1 MPTPQIFD
9 IEELLQPIEG
19 DSECGIDLRENASA
33 DYYTVKDARSAA
45 RAAERSM
52 DVEDDAGGLLPEW
65 RTILEVSPRIL
76 RTQAKDLEVTAW
88 FIEALLR
95 AEGYAGLRDGFALAR
110 GLVERFW
117 DNLYPAP
124 DEDGIATRVGPLT
137 GLNGESADGTLIQ
150 PVRKVPLTLG
160 DIPYSLWQYEQA
172 IELAKI
178 TDDARR
184 QARIDNGAVTW
195 EQFEQSVRETPASE
209 FKTLLEDIQGAIDEF
224 EALGKILYDKAGYD
238 APPAGNIRNVLTA
251 ALDAVNYAARD
262 RLATLGGDEPA
273 AAETSSASTD
283 AVATGASGAVAAAGA
298 KVQASGAVTTREE
311 AFKVLLQVAD
321 FFRKTEPHSPISY
334 TLEEVVRRGRMS
346 LQELLQELI
355 TDEETRRQFFIA
367 SGAKAP
373 PPAEQS
379 GY

>member
-1 MPTPQIFD
+1 MPTPQLFD
-9 IEELLQPIEG
+9 IEGLLQPVGE
-19 DSECGIDLRENASA
+19 DAETGIDLRENASA

-65 RTILEVSPRIL
+65 RTILDVCPTIL

-95 AEGYAGLRDGFALAR
+95 AQGFAGLRDGFTLAR
-110 GLVERFW
+110 GLVERYW
-117 DNLYPAP
+117 DTLYPAP
-124 DEDGIATRVGPLT
+124 DEDGIATRVGPLA

-150 PVRKVPLTLG
+150 PIRKVPLTLG
-160 DIPYSLWQYEQA
+160 DMTYALWHYEQA
-172 IELAKI
+172 IELSKI
-178 TDDARR
+178 TDEARK

-195 EQFEQSVRETPASE
+195 EQFEQSVRETPAAD
-209 FKTLLEDIQGAIDEF
+209 FKTLVEDIQGASDAF
-224 EALGKILYDKAGYD
+224 EALGKALYDKAGHD
-238 APPAGNIRNVLTA
+238 APPAGNIRTVLNA

-262 RLATLGGDEPA
+262 RLATLAGDEPA
-273 AAETSSASTD
+273 AD
-283 AVATGASGAVAAAGA
+283 QPAAAEPAAGGGA
-298 KVQASGAVTTREE
+298 PAAATAKSQVSGAVTSRED

-334 TLEEVVRRGRMS
+334 TLEEVVRRGRMP

>member
-1 MPTPQIFD
+1 MPTPQLFD

-19 DSECGIDLRENASA
+19 ESETGIDLRENASA

-52 DVEDDAGGLLPEW
+52 DVDDDAGGLLPEW
-65 RTILEVSPRIL
+65 RTILDVSPRIL

-95 AEGYAGLRDGFALAR
+95 AQGYAGLRDGFALAR

-117 DNLYPAP
+117 DTLYPAP
-124 DEDGIATRVGPLT
+124 DEDGISTRVGPLT

-150 PVRKVPLTLG
+150 PIRKVPLTLG
-160 DIPYSLWQYEQA
+160 DSAYSLWQYEQA
-172 IELAKI
+172 VELAKI
-178 TDDARR
+178 TDETRR

-209 FKTLLEDIQGAIDEF
+209 FKILVEDIQGAIDAF
-224 EALGKILYDKAGYD
+224 ETLGKILYDKAGYD

-262 RLATLGGDEPA
+262 RLATLSGDEPA
-273 AAETSSASTD
+273 EAAPAAGPADPVASGGGGGT
-283 AVATGASGAVAAAGA
+283 VAAAAKAQASGAVA
-298 KVQASGAVTTREE
+298 TREE
-311 AFKVLLQVAD
+311 GFKVLLQVAD

-334 TLEEVVRRGRMS
+334 TLEEVVRRGRMP

>member
-1 MPTPQIFD
+1 MASPQIFD

-19 DSECGIDLRENASA
+19 DSESGIDLRENASA

-117 DNLYPAP
+117 DGLYPAP

-150 PVRKVPLTLG
+150 PIRKVPLTMG

-178 TDDARR
+178 TDEARR

-195 EQFEQSVRETPASE
+195 EQFEQSVRETPASD
-209 FKTLLEDIQGAIDEF
+209 FKTLVEDIQGAIDEF
-224 EALGKILYDKAGYD
+224 EALGKTLYDKAGYD
-238 APPAGNIRNVLTA
+238 SPPAGNIRNVLAA

-262 RLATLGGDEPA
+262 RLATLSGDEPA
-273 AAETSSASTD
+273 AAADAPSGSTEL
-283 AVATGASGAVAAAGA
+283 VAAGGGAVTATA

>member
-1 MPTPQIFD
+1 MASPQIFD

-19 DSECGIDLRENASA
+19 ESESGIDLRENASA

-88 FIEALLR
+88 YIEALLR
-95 AEGYAGLRDGFALAR
+95 AEGYTGLRDGFALAR

-117 DNLYPAP
+117 DGLYPAP

-150 PVRKVPLTLG
+150 PIRKVPLTMG

-172 IELAKI
+172 VELAKI
-178 TDDARR
+178 TDEARR

-209 FKTLLEDIQGAIDEF
+209 FKTLVEDIQGAIDEF

-238 APPAGNIRNVLTA
+238 SPPAGNIRNVLAA

-262 RLATLGGDEPA
+262 RLATLSGDEPEATADSPSGSTELVA
-273 AAETSSASTD
+273 A
-283 AVATGASGAVAAAGA
+283 GGGAVAATA
-298 KVQASGAVTTREE
+298 KVQASGAVATREE

-346 LQELLQELI
+346 LQELLLELI

>member
-19 DSECGIDLRENASA
+19 EAETGIDLRENASA

-65 RTILEVSPRIL
+65 RTILDVSPKIL

-88 FIEALLR
+88 YIEALLR

-110 GLVERFW
+110 GLVERYW
-117 DNLYPAP
+117 DTLYPAP

-150 PVRKVPLTLG
+150 PIRKVPLTMG
-160 DIPYSLWQYEQA
+160 DMAYSLWQYEQA
-172 IELAKI
+172 IELSKI
-178 TDDARR
+178 TDEARR
-184 QARIDNGAVTW
+184 QARIDNGALTW

-238 APPAGNIRNVLTA
+238 SPPAGNIRNVLNA

-273 AAETSSASTD
+273 AAADTASGSTEL
-283 AVATGASGAVAAAGA
+283 VATGGGSVAATA

-355 TDEETRRQFFIA
+355 TDEEIRRQFFIA

>member
-1 MPTPQIFD
+1 MPTPQLFD

-19 DSECGIDLRENASA
+19 DAETGIDLRENASA

-52 DVEDDAGGLLPEW
+52 DVEDDSGGLLPEW

-95 AEGYAGLRDGFALAR
+95 AQGYAGLRDGFALAR

-117 DNLYPAP
+117 DTLYPAP
-124 DEDGIATRVGPLT
+124 DEDGISTRVGPLT

-150 PVRKVPLTLG
+150 PIRKVPLTLG
-160 DIPYSLWQYEQA
+160 DTAYSLWQYEQA
-172 IELAKI
+172 IELSKI
-178 TDDARR
+178 TDETRR

-209 FKTLLEDIQGAIDEF
+209 FKTLVEDIQGAIDAF
-224 EALGKILYDKAGYD
+224 EALGKTLYDKAGYD

-262 RLATLGGDEPA
+262 RLATLSGDEPA
-273 AAETSSASTD
+273 EAAAPSGPADPVASSGGGGT
-283 AVATGASGAVAAAGA
+283 VAAAAKAQASGAVA
-298 KVQASGAVTTREE
+298 TREE
-311 AFKVLLQVAD
+311 GFKVLLQVAD

-334 TLEEVVRRGRMS
+334 TLEEVVRRGRMP

>member
-1 MPTPQIFD
+1 MPTPQLFD

-19 DSECGIDLRENASA
+19 ESETGIDLRENASA

-52 DVEDDAGGLLPEW
+52 DVDDDAGGLLPEW
-65 RTILEVSPRIL
+65 RTILDVSPRIL

-95 AEGYAGLRDGFALAR
+95 AQGYAGLRDGFALAR

-117 DNLYPAP
+117 DTLYPAP
-124 DEDGIATRVGPLT
+124 DEDGISTRVGPLT

-150 PVRKVPLTLG
+150 PIRKVPLTLG
-160 DIPYSLWQYEQA
+160 DSSYSLWQYEQA
-172 IELAKI
+172 VELAKI
-178 TDDARR
+178 TDETRR

-195 EQFEQSVRETPASE
+195 EQFEQSVRETPASD
-209 FKTLLEDIQGAIDEF
+209 FKTLVEDIQGAIDAF

-273 AAETSSASTD
+273 EAAPAAGPADPVASGGGGGT
-283 AVATGASGAVAAAGA
+283 VAAAAKAQASGAVA
-298 KVQASGAVTTREE
+298 TREE
-311 AFKVLLQVAD
+311 GFKVLLQVAD

-334 TLEEVVRRGRMS
+334 TLEEVVRRGRMP

>member
-1 MPTPQIFD
+1 MASPQIFD

-19 DSECGIDLRENASA
+19 DSESGIDLRENASA

-110 GLVERFW
+110 GLAERFW
-117 DNLYPAP
+117 DGLYPAP

-150 PVRKVPLTLG
+150 PIRKVPLTMG
-160 DIPYSLWQYEQA
+160 DVPYSLWQYEQA
-172 IELAKI
+172 VELAKI
-178 TDDARR
+178 TDETRR

-209 FKTLLEDIQGAIDEF
+209 FKTLVEDIQGAIDEF
-224 EALGKILYDKAGYD
+224 EALGKTLYDKAGYD
-238 APPAGNIRNVLTA
+238 APPAGNIRSVLTA

-262 RLATLGGDEPA
+262 RLATLSGEEPAADAPSGSSEPA
-273 AAETSSASTD
+273 AA
-283 AVATGASGAVAAAGA
+283 GGGAGA
-298 KVQASGAVTTREE
+298 ATARMQASGAVTTREE

>member
-19 DSECGIDLRENASA
+19 ESESGIDLRENASV

-88 FIEALLR
+88 YIEALLR
-95 AEGYAGLRDGFALAR
+95 AEGYAGLRDGFTLAR

-117 DNLYPAP
+117 DGLYPAP
-124 DEDGIATRVGPLT
+124 DEDGIATRVGPLS

-150 PVRKVPLTLG
+150 PIRKVPLTSG
-160 DIPYSLWQYEQA
+160 DPSYALWQYEQA
-172 IELAKI
+172 IELSKI
-178 TDDARR
+178 TDETRR
-184 QARIDNGAVTW
+184 QARIDNGAITW
-195 EQFEQSVRETPASE
+195 DQFEQSVRDTPASD
-209 FKTLLEDIQGAIDEF
+209 FKTLVEDIQGAIDAF
-224 EALGKILYDKAGYD
+224 EALGTALYDKAGYD
-238 APPAGNIRNVLTA
+238 APPAGNIRGVLNA

-262 RLATLGGDEPA
+262 RLATLAGDEPA
-273 AAETSSASTD
+273 PAAEASPGTGESA
-283 AVATGASGAVAAAGA
+283 AAAAGPAAGA

>member
-1 MPTPQIFD
+1 MASPQIFD

-19 DSECGIDLRENASA
+19 DSEAGIDLRENASA

-110 GLVERFW
+110 GLAERFW
-117 DNLYPAP
+117 DGLYPAP

-150 PVRKVPLTLG
+150 PIRKVPLTMG

-172 IELAKI
+172 VELAKI
-178 TDDARR
+178 TDEARR

-209 FKTLLEDIQGAIDEF
+209 FKTLVEDIQGAIDEF
-224 EALGKILYDKAGYD
+224 EALGKTLYDKAGYD
-238 APPAGNIRNVLTA
+238 SPPAGNIRNVLTA

-262 RLATLGGDEPA
+262 RLATLSGDEPA
-273 AAETSSASTD
+273 AAADSPSGSTEP
-283 AVATGASGAVAAAGA
+283 VAAGGAAVAATA
-298 KVQASGAVTTREE
+298 KVQASGAVATREE
-311 AFKVLLQVAD
+311 GFKVLLQVAD

-334 TLEEVVRRGRMS
+334 TLEEVVRRGRMP

-355 TDEETRRQFFIA
+355 TDEETRRQFFVA

>member
-1 MPTPQIFD
+1 MPTPQLFD

-19 DSECGIDLRENASA
+19 ETETGIDLRENASA

-52 DVEDDAGGLLPEW
+52 DVDDDAGGLLPEW
-65 RTILEVSPRIL
+65 RTILDVSPRIL

-95 AEGYAGLRDGFALAR
+95 AQGYAGLRDGFALAR

-117 DNLYPAP
+117 DTLYPAP
-124 DEDGIATRVGPLT
+124 DEDGISTRVGPLT

-150 PVRKVPLTLG
+150 PIRKVPLTLG
-160 DIPYSLWQYEQA
+160 DSAYSLWQYEQA
-172 IELAKI
+172 VELAKI
-178 TDDARR
+178 TDETRR

-209 FKTLLEDIQGAIDEF
+209 FKTLVEDIQGAIDAF

-262 RLATLGGDEPA
+262 RLATLSGDEPA
-273 AAETSSASTD
+273 EAAPAAGPADPVASGGGGT
-283 AVATGASGAVAAAGA
+283 AAAAAKAQASGAVA
-298 KVQASGAVTTREE
+298 TREE
-311 AFKVLLQVAD
+311 GFKVLLQVAD

-334 TLEEVVRRGRMS
+334 TLEEVVRRGRMP

>member
-9 IEELLQPIEG
+9 IEDLLQPLDGE
-19 DSECGIDLRENASA
+19 SESGIDLRENASA

-65 RTILEVSPRIL
+65 RVILEVCPRIL

-117 DNLYPAP
+117 DGLYPAP

-150 PVRKVPLTLG
+150 PIRKVPLTGG
-160 DIPYSLWQYEQA
+160 DVAYSLWQYEQA
-172 IELAKI
+172 VELAKI
-178 TDDARR
+178 TDEARR
-184 QARIDNGAVTW
+184 QTRIDNGAVTW
-195 EQFEQSVRETPASE
+195 DQFEQSVRETPASA
-209 FKTLLEDIQGAIDEF
+209 FGTLVGDIQGAIDEF
-224 EALGKILYDKAGYD
+224 EALGKALYDKAGYD
-238 APPAGNIRNVLTA
+238 APPAGNIRSVLTA

-262 RLATLGGDEPA
+262 RLATLAGDEPA
-273 AAETSSASTD
+273 AMDSAPETAEA
-283 AVATGASGAVAAAGA
+283 AAAGGSVPATA
-298 KVQASGAVTTREE
+298 KIQASGAVTNRED

>member
-1 MPTPQIFD
+1 MASPQIFD

-19 DSECGIDLRENASA
+19 ESESGIDLRENASA

-117 DNLYPAP
+117 DGLYPAP

-150 PVRKVPLTLG
+150 PIRKVPLTMG

-172 IELAKI
+172 VELAKI
-178 TDDARR
+178 TDEARR

-209 FKTLLEDIQGAIDEF
+209 FKTLVEDIQGAIDEF

-238 APPAGNIRNVLTA
+238 SPPAGNIRNVLAA

-262 RLATLGGDEPA
+262 RLATLSGVEPGA
-273 AAETSSASTD
+273 AADSPSGSTEV
-283 AVATGASGAVAAAGA
+283 VAAGGGAVAATA

-346 LQELLQELI
+346 LQELLMELI

>member
-1 MPTPQIFD
+1 MASPQIFD

-19 DSECGIDLRENASA
+19 DSESGIDLRENASA

-65 RTILEVSPRIL
+65 RTILDVSPRIL

-117 DNLYPAP
+117 DGLYPAP

-150 PVRKVPLTLG
+150 PIRKVPLTMG

-178 TDDARR
+178 TDEARR

-209 FKTLLEDIQGAIDEF
+209 FKTLVEDIQGAIDEF

-238 APPAGNIRNVLTA
+238 SPPAGNIRNVLAA

-262 RLATLGGDEPA
+262 RLATLSGDEPA
-273 AAETSSASTD
+273 AAADGPSGSTEL
-283 AVATGASGAVAAAGA
+283 VATSGGAVTTTA